1 MTAIIESW
9 VLALC
14 AAVAAVGYGSGLAR
28 FLQIRPNLGDRG
40 ILGLLGFGF
49 LGCILHFVVALS
61 TPVQIV
67 VLAGGMV
74 TAAVLRR
81 DIRSDASLTLAGA
94 AGLCLFLLL
103 HPQTYQNPD
112 DGLYYLQTFLWNR
125 EFPIT
130 AGLGNLHGRLAFNSI
145 LFLIAP
151 LADRIEIGWIANL
164 LAVTF
169 VMLSL
174 WARLRRIDLSDP
186 RGSVQYW
193 FVALVVSIFV
203 LRPSWLALFGVLR
216 ADSVA
221 AVLIAYWVA
230 LALGFSQSD
239 DRHTIFALLV
249 ISAVLA
255 ATIKISVAPL
265 LILTIA
271 LGWVHRKEEVVRAAR
286 VCALSAAVLAVWMLR
301 GVLLSG
307 CAIYP
312 MRQTCFSGLP
322 WAVSL
327 QQVDYETM
335 FTRSYGRGAPDD
347 ASVLRDWSWLPQ
359 WFGEV
364 RHNELM
370 ELLLVGFVLGAAAVA
385 FTGVKVQMRSRDDRA
400 LIAAGLAACL
410 GFWFWSAPNVR
421 FGMGFILAAA
431 LFGLSLAGAA
441 WLHHPRFYSYTPQV
455 LILLMALLGL
465 RGLMLPRRVENFIP
479 AIPEATV
486 YQVRT
491 PQSTRLWVPRNGDQ
505 CWAHEL
511 PCTPYVYSAVL
522 ARVHWPAPWPY
533 RYDPQLEPPQGWT
546 IPRLAFMNLAPA
558 TSDGPVRRQEDKLG
572 GRPEGVVVRH

>member
-1 MTAIIESW
+1 MIAIIESW

-28 FLQIRPNLGDRG
+28 VLQIRPNLGDRG
-40 ILGLLGFGF
+40 ILGLLFFGF
-49 LGCILHFVVALS
+49 VGCILHFVVALS
-61 TPVQIV
+61 TPVQTV
-67 VLAGGMV
+67 VLAGGV
-74 TAAVLRR
+74 VAAAVLRR

-103 HPQTYQNPD
+103 HPQTYQTED

-125 EFPIT
+125 EFPVT
-130 AGLGNLHGRLAFNSI
+130 AGLGNLHGRLAFNQI

-151 LADRIEIGWIANL
+151 LVDRIEIGWIANL

-174 WARLRRIDLSDP
+174 WARLRRIDLSDR
-186 RGSVQYW
+186 RGGVQYW

-203 LRPSWLALFGVLR
+203 LRPGWLALFSVLR

-221 AVLIAYWVA
+221 TVLIAYWVA

-239 DRHTIFALLV
+239 DRHSIFALLV

-255 ATIKISVAPL
+255 ATIKVSAAPL

-286 VCALSAAVLAVWMLR
+286 VWVLSAAVLAVWMLH

-322 WAVSL
+322 WAVSM
-327 QQVDYETM
+327 QQVDYENM
-335 FTRSYGRGAPDD
+335 FIRSYGRGTPGD
-347 ASVLRDWSWLPQ
+347 ARVLQDWSWLPQ

-364 RHNELM
+364 RHDALI
-370 ELLLVGFVLGAAAVA
+370 ELLLVGFVFGAAAVA
-385 FTGVKVQMRSRDDRA
+385 FTGGKVQAKSRSDLA

-421 FGMGFILAAA
+421 FGMGFILSAA

-465 RGLMLPRRVENFIP
+465 RGLVLNLRVENFIP

-491 PQSTRLWVPRNGDQ
+491 PQATRLWVPRTGDK

-522 ARVHWPAPWPY
+522 ARVRWPAFWPY
-533 RYDPQLEPPQGWT
+533 RYEPQLEPPQGWT
-546 IPRLAFMNLAPA
+546 IPRPAFISSAFA
-558 TSDGPVRRQEDKLG
+558 TSDEPMAKGRR
-572 GRPEGVVVRH
+572 